1 MQKPKKRGQSCY
13 KPTGSMVAS
22 SLTKQLSRGA
32 PLGSS
37 VHALDLAAYASVR
50 GSSGAGLVRAKM
62 VPESGGESRARSKL
76 AATRHMHTKRQAEAT
91 PATPGFGVLLES
103 SVPGSLSPGLMDAWP
118 ALKGVSDG
126 KEPRTGSWYPMQGGN
141 PYNPRL
147 CSRNTCVKNGVCIGN
162 HAAL

>member
-1 MQKPKKRGQSCY
+1 MA
-13 KPTGSMVAS
+13 AS
-22 SLTKQLSRGA
+22 SLTKQLSRGTC
-32 PLGSS
+32 LGSS
-37 VHALDLAAYASVR
+37 FQALDLATYASAR
-50 GSSGAGLVRAKM
+50 GSGGAGLVRAKM

-76 AATRHMHTKRQAEAT
+76 AATRHMHTKRQAETT

-103 SVPGSLSPGLMDAWP
+103 SVSGSLSPGLMDAWP
-118 ALKGVSDG
+118 ALKLGG

-147 CSRNTCVKNGVCIGN
+147 CSRNTCMKNGVCIGN